1 MGRKKKNPS
10 IFDALA
16 SAGITGND
24 PQDTNMSYTNVDDL
38 VIDSNVDDVTNL
50 SDPANDAVD
59 NEGNKDPYED
69 TSKIPE
75 NVLNNIDNKDSSDNL
90 DDVSDNLDDEPDDNT
105 NNDDNIQD
113 IPEEAEQVGA
123 FFDAFAEALN
133 WQVDEEE
140 RPTTVQGIID
150 YMTNVVNENSV
161 PKYADERIQKLD
173 EYVRN
178 GGSFDDFY
186 NGMSQEIQY
195 DSINMEDETNQKTI
209 VREYLKYQGYTD
221 SQISTK
227 IERYEDAD
235 MLEDEAN
242 DAIERMKE
250 IHQAKLQ
257 EQEEEQRRLFEQHQE
272 QTKKFVT
279 DLNNTVSNLSNI
291 RGINI
296 PKEDRKKL
304 YDYITKVDE
313 NGLTQYQKDFNSNL
327 VNNLVESAYF
337 TMKGDAL
344 INGAKDKGRTDAA
357 TKLRNVLRHST
368 KNRSSQGLDDNKRSA
383 IDIASKFFG

>member
-1 MGRKKKNPS
+1 MGRKKENPS

-16 SAGITGND
+16 SAGITSND
-24 PQDTNMSYTNVDDL
+24 PQDTNLSY
-38 VIDSNVDDVTNL
+38 SNVDDIITN
-50 SDPANDAVD
+50 SDIDDVIDLNNPVD
-59 NEGNKDPYED
+59 D
-69 TSKIPE
+69 TVDSKITEDQYDDDSQIPKD
-75 NVLNNIDNKDSSDNL
+75 VLNKIDNASSDNL
-90 DDVSDNLDDEPDDNT
+90 DDSDDDINDTDDQT
-105 NNDDNIQD
+105 LNDDVDD
-113 IPEEAEQVGA
+113 IDPTESEQVGA
-123 FFDAFAEALN
+123 FFDAFAEELN
-133 WQVDEEE
+133 WQIDEDK
-140 RPTTVQGIID
+140 RPTTVSGIVE
-150 YMTNVVNENSV
+150 YMRNVVEENSK
-161 PKYADERIQKLD
+161 PKYADERIKQLD

-221 SQISTK
+221 EQISNK

-235 MLEDEAN
+235 MLEEESN
-242 DAIERMKE
+242 DALERMKQ
-250 IHQAKLQ
+250 IQQIRLQ
-257 EQEEEQRRLFEQHQE
+257 EQEEEQRQLYKQQQE

-279 DLNNTVSNLSNI
+279 DLNTTVSNLSSI

-304 YDYITKVDE
+304 YDYITRVDE

-357 TKLRNVLRHST
+357 TKLRNMLRHST
-368 KNRSSQGLDDNKRSA
+368 KNRSSQGIDDNKRSA
-383 IDIASKFFG
+383 LDVASKFFG

>member
-1 MGRKKKNPS
+1 MGRKKNNTS
-10 IFDALA
+10 TIFDALA
-16 SAGITGND
+16 SAGISGND
-24 PQDTNMSYTNVDDL
+24 PQDTNASFTNVDDY
-38 VIDSNVDDVTNL
+38 VIDNNSADDVTNL
-50 SDPANDAVD
+50 SDPAINAVD
-59 NEGNKDPYED
+59 NTGTKDPHDDDSE
-69 TSKIPE
+69 IPQD
-75 NVLNNIDNKDSSDNL
+75 VLNNIDNASSDNN
-90 DDVSDNLDDEPDDNT
+90 DDSDNQDDDDLDN
-105 NNDDNIQD
+105 NNDDD
-113 IPEEAEQVGA
+113 IVAPEEEEQVGA

-133 WQVDEEE
+133 WQVDEDE

-150 YMTNVVNENSV
+150 YMTNVVKENSV
-161 PKYADERIQKLD
+161 PQYADERIQKLD
-173 EYVRN
+173 EYVKN

-209 VREYLKYQGYTD
+209 IREYLKYQGYSD
-221 SQISTK
+221 EQINSK

-235 MLEDEAN
+235 MLEDEAT
-242 DAIERMKE
+242 DAVERMKQ
-250 IHQAKLQ
+250 IHQANLEQ
-257 EQEEEQRRLFEQHQE
+257 QEEEQRRLFEQQQE
-272 QTKKFVT
+272 QTKQFVT
-279 DLNNTVSNLSNI
+279 DLNNTVSNLSTI
-291 RGINI
+291 RGISI

-304 YDYITKVDE
+304 YDYITRVDE

-368 KNRSSQGLDDNKRSA
+368 KNRSSQGIDDNKRSA
-383 IDIASKFFG
+383 LDMASKFFG